1 MAAVQHAYDPAKAD
15 SRVQEIISALI
26 TSHQQHGK
34 SADAQQEALTRR
46 QLRFLNVGG
55 KHLSAAYIDSA
66 LAYARKTAE
75 SKNEGKPS
83 ADHE

>member
-1 MAAVQHAYDPAKAD
+1 MATVQHAYDPEKAEP
-15 SRVQEIISALI
+15 RVQEIVSALI

-34 SADAQQEALTRR
+34 TADAQQEAIARR
-46 QLRFLNVGG
+46 QLRFLTVGG
-55 KHLSAAYIDSA
+55 KRLSAAYIDSA

-75 SKNEGKPS
+75 SKNQGKPS